1 LNAGEPTPSPAPV
14 RSGRPAIDDGRT
26 PTVAAVPRLLRP
38 SSLVDLLEASVR
50 QYGARELFLEKRGEK
65 NGDGAAH
72 AWTSL
77 SYAAFAALVDE
88 IRAGLAQLG
97 VGRGDRI
104 GIISGN
110 RSEWAVA
117 AYAAYGRGAAVV
129 PMYENQ
135 RAEDWAFIVKDAG
148 ISVLFVASPDLA
160 RAFKDLA
167 SGLPSVR
174 HIVLFDG
181 EAAVSVP
188 AGPSTAREIP
198 ELTWAALRQSGRS
211 HPVPPVRVTGA
222 DLASFLYTS
231 GTTGEPKGVVLSHDN
246 IVSNV
251 CALRSVMPL
260 ESVHRTLSFLPWAHA
275 LGHTVELH
283 VLVASGAAAAIAESV
298 TKVPANLLETRPTV
312 LVAVPRVFNKIHV
325 GVQGLIAKRSPPIR
339 WLYRRGIELAR
350 KKTRGEALG
359 WMDRRT
365 LAWCERLIFSKIR
378 ARFGGNLR
386 FAVCGAAAL
395 EREVAEFMEA
405 LGIEVYE
412 GYGLTETSP
421 IVSANVPGQRRL
433 GSVGKPLPGVG
444 VEIDTSFSRDGHD
457 GKDGEIVVFGPNV
470 MIGYHNRP
478 EETRAMFSPAGG
490 LRTGDIGY
498 LDADGFLYISGRIK
512 EIYKL
517 SNGKY
522 VAPAPLE
529 ERLKLSPL
537 IANVMICGAD
547 RARNVALVVPAVPA
561 DGAAAAPTAAL
572 IRAEIDRLS
581 AEFRSYERI
590 AAFRLI
596 DEDFTIANGL
606 LTPSLKVRRSV
617 VSARYAALIAE
628 LYAEVS
634 ETADLAG
641 VPAQ

>member
-1 LNAGEPTPSPAPV
+1 SRRSP
-14 RSGRPAIDDGRT
+14 IDDGRT

-38 SSLVDLLEASVR
+38 TSLVDLLEASVR
-50 QYGARELFLEKRGEK
+50 QFGERELFLEKK
-65 NGDGAAH
+65 GDT
-72 AWTSL
+72 WTAL
-77 SYAAFAALVDE
+77 TYAGFAGLVDE
-88 IRAGLAQLG
+88 VRAGLVALG
-97 VGRGDRI
+97 VGRGDRV
-104 GIISGN
+104 GVVSGN
-110 RSEWAVA
+110 RHEWAVA
-117 AYAAYGRGAAVV
+117 AYAAYGCGAAIV
-129 PMYENQ
+129 PMYETQ
-135 RAEDWAFIVKDAG
+135 RPSDWAFIAKDAG
-148 ISVLFVASPDLA
+148 VKVLFVAGPDVA
-160 RAFKDLA
+160 RALEDKGGA
-167 SGLPSVR
+167 LPALR
-174 HIVLFDG
+174 HIVLFEG
-181 EAAVSVP
+181 EAAVAS
-188 AGPSTAREIP
+188 PSGGAPGATEV
-198 ELTWAALRQSGRS
+198 TWAALRKSGRS
-211 HPVPPVRVTGA
+211 RPVPPVRITGA

-283 VLVASGAAAAIAESV
+283 MLIASGAGAAIAESV
-298 TKVPANLLETRPTV
+298 TKVPANLLEIKPTV

-339 WLYRRGIELAR
+339 WLYRRGMALAR
-350 KKTRGEALG
+350 KKAGGEALG
-359 WMDRRT
+359 VLERRT
-365 LAWCERLIFSKIR
+365 LALCERLIFSKIR
-378 ARFGGNLR
+378 ARFGGRLR

-395 EREVAEFMEA
+395 EREVADFMEA

-433 GSVGKPLPGVG
+433 GSVGRPLPGVG
-444 VEIDTSFSRDGHD
+444 VDIDKTFSSDGRN
-457 GKDGEIVVFGPNV
+457 GEIVVFGPNV
-470 MIGYHNRP
+470 MVGYHNRP
-478 EETRAMFSPAGG
+478 DETRAMFSPAGG
-490 LRTGDIGY
+490 LRTGDVGHF
-498 LDADGFLYISGRIK
+498 DDEGFLYITGRIK

-537 IANVMICGAD
+537 IANIMICGAD
-547 RARNVALVVPAVPA
+547 RARNVALIVPAVPA
-561 DGAAAAPTAAL
+561 EGAAAASTAAL

-581 AEFRSYERI
+581 TPFRSYEKV

-596 DEDFTIANGL
+596 NEDFSIANGL
-606 LTPSLKVRRSV
+606 LTPSLKVKRAAV
-617 VSARYAALIAE
+617 TARYAELIAA
-628 LYAEVS
+628 LYEEVS